1 MMNPVLSS
9 NHYQIKLNV
18 FEGPMDLLLHLI
30 KKAKIDIRDIPIA
43 MITEQYL
50 DYIHMM
56 QELNIDVAGDFLV
69 MASYL
74 MYLKSRILLA
84 EGLDDEEDP
93 EESKQR
99 FAQRLMEYQA
109 CKKESEILARYEG
122 ERLKMVPSP
131 GISIPCKEEMIEA
144 DLFDLL
150 NAYYIIFKEQI
161 NPSPPHN
168 VSIDPVA
175 IEDEMLQILKVLTV
189 KKKTFFRL
197 IYENSEPSHFI
208 TGFLA
213 LLELARTHKVK
224 ILQGQHFGDIVVRL
238 V

>member
-1 MMNPVLSS
+1 
-9 NHYQIKLNV
+9 
-18 FEGPMDLLLHLI
+18 
-30 KKAKIDIRDIPIA
+30 
-43 MITEQYL
+43 
-50 DYIHMM
+50 
-56 QELNIDVAGDFLV
+56 
-69 MASYL
+69 
-74 MYLKSRILLA
+74 
-84 EGLDDEEDP
+84 
-93 EESKQR
+93 
-99 FAQRLMEYQA
+99 MEYQA

-197 IYENSEPSHFI
+197 IYKNSEPSHFI

-238 V
+238 A